1 MDPVCIE
8 AVAEILKP
16 FKEAT
21 TIMSTE
27 TSSSISLI
35 RPLMLELM
43 SSCRQLTIGE
53 DVPASIRE
61 MGETIRNDLETR

>member
-8 AVAEILKP
+8 AVAEILEP

-21 TIMSTE
+21 AIMSTE
-27 TSSSISLI
+27 TCSSISLI
-35 RPLMLELM
+35 CLLMLELM

>member
-8 AVAEILKP
+8 AVAEILEP

-21 TIMSTE
+21 AIMSTE

>member
-8 AVAEILKP
+8 AVAEILEP

-21 TIMSTE
+21 AIMSTE

-35 RPLMLELM
+35 CPLMLELM

>member
-1 MDPVCIE
+1 MDPVCIG
-8 AVAEILKP
+8 AVAEILEP

-21 TIMSTE
+21 AIMSTE

-35 RPLMLELM
+35 CPLMLELM

>member
-8 AVAEILKP
+8 AVAEILEP

-21 TIMSTE
+21 AIMSTE

-43 SSCRQLTIGE
+43 TSCRQLTIGE